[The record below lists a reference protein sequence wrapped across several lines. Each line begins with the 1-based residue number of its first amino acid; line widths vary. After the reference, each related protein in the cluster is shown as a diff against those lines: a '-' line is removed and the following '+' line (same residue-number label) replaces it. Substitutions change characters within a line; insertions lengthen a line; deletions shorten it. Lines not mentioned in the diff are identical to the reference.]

1 VKKVT
6 PTRDLMD
13 DQIVIASSRMIT
25 YLMIDA
31 GEIHLRYP
39 WTSMENIKEQI
50 ETSIV
55 SVGPACG
62 SSI

>member
-1 VKKVT
+1 
-6 PTRDLMD
+6 MD